1 MKVFVVCEA
10 VGAWMYLFL
19 CFYSFLFLTIECGS
33 AGAQMYLFSLHS
45 PIAFPT
51 SLVLES
57 GSLGSHS
64 G

>member
-1 MKVFVVCEA
+1 MDVSVF
-10 VGAWMYLFL
+10 
-19 CFYSFLFLTIECGS
+19 CFYSFLFLTIESGS